1 MAIVPLIKVTLC
13 GPAAEKD
20 AVLDRLQSLAC
31 LHLIDLRARAAET
44 VEVEHLDRDAREA
57 LQYLRDSP
65 VCRRAQ
71 QQRGSVDIE
80 AVVKEALDTRDR
92 SRALAEEREQLHK
105 WITDIEPWGDFELP
119 QWALDGA
126 LRFWFYIVPRHQAR
140 CFDSIAMPWR
150 IVTQDHRFAYAVVI
164 ANEQPANMPVAPVP
178 LEPRSL
184 AKLRMRLAEVER
196 ELEELD
202 YRRIGLTLYTEV
214 LRDALDETDDRAARR
229 QAAGRA
235 LERDQ
240 LFAVQG
246 WVPRRRAPALR
257 RLSAE
262 RQLALTIEPPSA
274 RDNPPTLLDN
284 PAALRGGE
292 GLVEFYT
299 TPAYRLWD
307 PSESVFFAFA
317 LFFGMILSDAGYAAI
332 LGVILLAMWR
342 RMGRTAS
349 GRSLRGVFAALV
361 FFSIIYGVLVGTYF
375 GMGPPA
381 GSWLALLH
389 ILDANDQR
397 LMMWLAIGVGAA
409 HLLYANLVAAWWRRH
424 SATAL
429 SALGWAAVFLGGF
442 CAGLANSYSELTF
455 LGGAGLWALA
465 LGGLLVLL
473 FTSER
478 PLSLA
483 PAQLFGR
490 LVDGLKGITGLSKA
504 FGDALSYLRLF
515 ALGLASIKLAEAF
528 NGLAA
533 TAFESG
539 GVGLLLGLL
548 VLLVGHGI
556 NFAMGLMSG
565 VVHGLRLNLIEF
577 FNWSLPEEGEQFQA
591 FRKKALKAAE

>member
-13 GPAAEKD
+13 GPATEKD

-44 VEVEHLDRDAREA
+44 VEVEHLDRDARAA
-57 LQYLRDSP
+57 LQYLRDSS

-71 QQRGSVDIE
+71 QQRGRVDIE
-80 AVVKEALDTRDR
+80 AVVKEALDIRGR

-105 WITDIEPWGDFELP
+105 WIADIEPWGDFELP
-119 QWALDGA
+119 EWAADGA
-126 LRFWFYIVPRHQAR
+126 LRFWFYIVPRHQAG
-140 CFDSIAMPWR
+140 CFDAITMPWG
-150 IVTQDHRFAYAVVI
+150 IVAQDHRFAYAVVI

-214 LRDALDETDDRAARR
+214 LSDAWTRATTVPPVAGPHAPWSATNCSPCRVGCPGGGLRRCGNSRRASARIDNRAAQRTRQPSHVVGQPAGAARR
-229 QAAGRA
+229 
-235 LERDQ
+235 
-240 LFAVQG
+240 
-246 WVPRRRAPALR
+246 R
-257 RLSAE
+257 RLGGILHDALIPLVGPVE
-262 RQLALTIEPPSA
+262 IRVFRLRLVFRHDPLRCGICRDIGRDLARHVAAHGAHRKRSQPA
-274 RDNPPTLLDN
+274 RRV
-284 PAALRGGE
+284 AA
-292 GLVEFYT
+292 V
-299 TPAYRLWD
+299 
-307 PSESVFFAFA
+307 
-317 LFFGMILSDAGYAAI
+317 
-332 LGVILLAMWR
+332 
-342 RMGRTAS
+342 
-349 GRSLRGVFAALV
+349 V

-389 ILDANDQR
+389 VLDANDQR

-429 SALGWAAVFLGGF
+429 SALGWAAVFLGGL

-490 LVDGLKGITGLSKA
+490 LVDGLRGITGLSKA

-556 NFAMGLMSG
+556 NFAMGVMSG

-577 FNWSLPEEGEQFQA
+577 FNWSLPEEGEQFRA

>member
-20 AVLDRLQSLAC
+20 AVLDGLQDLAC

-44 VEVEHLDRDAREA
+44 IEGEHLDRDAREA
-57 LQYLRDSP
+57 LQYLQDSP
-65 VCRRAQ
+65 VRRRAQ

-80 AVVKEALDTRDR
+80 AVVKEALDIRGR

-105 WITDIEPWGDFELP
+105 WIADIEPWGDFELP
-119 QWALDGA
+119 KWAVEGA

-140 CFDSIAMPWR
+140 CFDALTVPWR

-214 LRDALDETDDRAARR
+214 LRNALDESDDRAARR
-229 QAAGRA
+229 QAATRA

-246 WVPRRRAPALR
+246 WVPRRLAPALR
-257 RLSAE
+257 RLSVA
-262 RQLALTIEPPSA
+262 RRLALTSEQPSA
-274 RDNPPTLLDN
+274 RDNPPTLLEN
-284 PAALRGGE
+284 PRALRGGE

-342 RMGRTAS
+342 RLGRTAS
-349 GRSLRGVFAALV
+349 GRSLRGVFAAVV
-361 FFSIIYGVLVGTYF
+361 FFSIVYGVLVGTYF
-375 GMGPPA
+375 GMAPA
-381 GSWLALLH
+381 VGSWPALLH
-389 ILDANDQR
+389 VLDANDQR

-429 SALGWAAVFLGGF
+429 SALGWAAIFLGGL
-442 CAGLANSYSELTF
+442 CAGLANSYSELAF

>member
-31 LHLIDLRARAAET
+31 LHLIDLRAKAAET
-44 VEVEHLDRDAREA
+44 VEVEHMDRDAREA
-57 LQYLRDSP
+57 LQYLRDSS

-71 QQRGSVDIE
+71 QQRGRVDIE
-80 AVVKEALDTRDR
+80 AVVKEALDIRGR

-119 QWALDGA
+119 AWAADGA
-126 LRFWFYIVPRHQAR
+126 LRFWFYIVPRHRAG
-140 CFDSIAMPWR
+140 CFDAITMPWR

-214 LRDALDETDDRAARR
+214 LRDALDESDDRAARR
-229 QAAGRA
+229 QAGARA

-274 RDNPPTLLDN
+274 RDNPPTLLEN
-284 PAALRGGE
+284 PPALRGGE

-299 TPAYRLWD
+299 TPSYRLWD

-317 LFFGMILSDAGYAAI
+317 LFFGMIS
-332 LGVILLAMWR
+332 
-342 RMGRTAS
+342 RMRDMPRYWARFCSPCG
-349 GRSLRGVFAALV
+349 
-361 FFSIIYGVLVGTYF
+361 
-375 GMGPPA
+375 
-381 GSWLALLH
+381 
-389 ILDANDQR
+389 
-397 LMMWLAIGVGAA
+397 GACGA
-409 HLLYANLVAAWWRRH
+409 PQAVAACAACSRPWSFFRSSTACWWGRISGWGRRQ
-424 SATAL
+424 
-429 SALGWAAVFLGGF
+429 VR
-442 CAGLANSYSELTF
+442 
-455 LGGAGLWALA
+455 
-465 LGGLLVLL
+465 GLLC
-473 FTSER
+473 SM
-478 PLSLA
+478 SSM
-483 PAQLFGR
+483 QM
-490 LVDGLKGITGLSKA
+490 
-504 FGDALSYLRLF
+504 
-515 ALGLASIKLAEAF
+515 
-528 NGLAA
+528 
-533 TAFESG
+533 
-539 GVGLLLGLL
+539 
-548 VLLVGHGI
+548 I
-556 NFAMGLMSG
+556 NA
-565 VVHGLRLNLIEF
+565 
-577 FNWSLPEEGEQFQA
+577 
-591 FRKKALKAAE
+591 